1 MNPQGNPS
9 DAKAPSTAPPPEPAE
24 QKAEPPA
31 HAEEAKE
38 AAAVVP
44 AAMPPP
50 PSSGPPPT
58 APPVPPSGPPPAP
71 AAPASAEPASAA
83 HAPAEEASDEPDSPD
98 VPSPSFEPVSPEG
111 ADAVKFERNR
121 VVMPRQTAFRSAG
134 RPMGPRL
141 PERDIWLLSASELTR
156 KERIKARKT
165 CLDDCKGYHVP
176 KHLDPDSPTL
186 QMDIAEWTNVIIANL
201 GKATCFTHLSIMFN
215 FDYEQNFKVVVQ
227 SLIADAASFPMDEP
241 HIMARPFFSLTS
253 VFGGHEYLRALAH
266 TKWSVDRAVCYHAN
280 QLNAHANKPWLEQ
293 VDVIAHLRSAP
304 VSSDPQS
311 WAQNSHA
318 GMGPEVL
325 ILAQADLRAYPYDCY
340 KYGQPMAPSPAVALG
355 PELKQPGPHA
365 VVPHQAQGGGYG
377 GGAHQAPGGGMMVPY
392 QADQQGGQLQPYGP
406 GGKDYVPGSR
416 DPLVPESKF
425 ATFEARNTEAPLRYR
440 CAKFKTSFRFFWDYQ
455 TEEAYKSNRDN
466 LRRRQLFIMGTSV
479 HGNKGYLVSKLTM
492 CKQGAVVPA
501 YCQQEGCRRYHGA
514 MPGDIMSAMPH
525 EAPQFLG
532 KADRRTVSANEN
544 ILGEELET
552 AVKKEF
558 VRLDA
563 LSQKKISSAN
573 RAQEFRRDAARE
585 AADQRMLQEAH
596 AAKRRKR
603 KPPAKKKRR
612 RRSPSDEESS
622 SSSSESSSSSSDDR
636 SKKSKRKRARK
647 DPPRTRKTARD
658 NKPAK
663 ELTAEELEQLL
674 REKKLQAMVHS
685 ASRSQSTDR
694 SAGSKKSTP
703 EAKKAEEN
711 K

>member
-1 MNPQGNPS
+1 
-9 DAKAPSTAPPPEPAE
+9 
-24 QKAEPPA
+24 
-31 HAEEAKE
+31 
-38 AAAVVP
+38 
-44 AAMPPP
+44 
-50 PSSGPPPT
+50 
-58 APPVPPSGPPPAP
+58 
-71 AAPASAEPASAA
+71 
-83 HAPAEEASDEPDSPD
+83 
-98 VPSPSFEPVSPEG
+98 
-111 ADAVKFERNR
+111 
-121 VVMPRQTAFRSAG
+121 
-134 RPMGPRL
+134 
-141 PERDIWLLSASELTR
+141 
-156 KERIKARKT
+156 
-165 CLDDCKGYHVP
+165 
-176 KHLDPDSPTL
+176 
-186 QMDIAEWTNVIIANL
+186 
-201 GKATCFTHLSIMFN
+201 
-215 FDYEQNFKVVVQ
+215 
-227 SLIADAASFPMDEP
+227 
-241 HIMARPFFSLTS
+241 
-253 VFGGHEYLRALAH
+253 
-266 TKWSVDRAVCYHAN
+266 
-280 QLNAHANKPWLEQ
+280 
-293 VDVIAHLRSAP
+293 
-304 VSSDPQS
+304 
-311 WAQNSHA
+311 
-318 GMGPEVL
+318 
-325 ILAQADLRAYPYDCY
+325 
-340 KYGQPMAPSPAVALG
+340 
-355 PELKQPGPHA
+355 
-365 VVPHQAQGGGYG
+365 
-377 GGAHQAPGGGMMVPY
+377 MMVPY

-703 EAKKAEEN
+703 EAKKAEED